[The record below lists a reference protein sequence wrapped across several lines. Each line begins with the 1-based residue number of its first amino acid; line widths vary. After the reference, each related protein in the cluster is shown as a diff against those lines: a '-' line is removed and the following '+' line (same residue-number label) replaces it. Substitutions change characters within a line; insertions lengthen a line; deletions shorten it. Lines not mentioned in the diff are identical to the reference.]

1 MVNVLQGGECD
12 SFYVVG
18 SGEFEVLATQDE
30 KNGEVPRVLQHY
42 TADKLSSFGELAL
55 MYNKPLQA
63 SVRAVTNGI
72 LWELKREDFRNIL
85 MSEFTNL
92 SSLKL
97 LRSVD
102 LLSRLTILQLSH
114 IAELVS
120 EVPFSDG
127 QTIVNENQEP
137 MGLYIIQ
144 KGVVKITFDMDL
156 VKCENASSLMCENQ
170 KQDDTHNKKGIT
182 VEKSEGSY
190 FGEWTLLGEQIASL
204 SVIAVGDVVCA
215 ILTKEKFDSVV
226 GSLAKLSQDDLKAK
240 GHQTILSSE
249 SIPSVDTS
257 MLADLQLAYLE
268 WQTCLYSTDCSEIGL
283 VRLKNSDKLLS
294 LKRFSK
300 QKIKMLGKEEQV
312 LKEKNLLKQM
322 NRVASVPKVLCT
334 CADETHAGIIL
345 DSCLACSM
353 VAILHSPFDEESARF
368 CAASVVIA
376 LEDLHNNG
384 ILYRGVSPDVLM
396 LDQTGHIQ
404 LVEFRFSKKIPSE
417 LDERTF
423 TICGMAD
430 SLAPE
435 IVQGK
440 GHGFAADWWAL
451 GTLIYFM
458 LHGEMPFGSWR
469 ESELTFAR
477 IAKGQFTLPHTFSQE
492 AVDLITKL
500 LQVDEKLRL
509 GSQGVHSL
517 KNHPWFSGVDWKEV
531 ADHRS
536 PVPAEILS
544 RISQR
549 LENHGDD
556 NIASLHSPIRD
567 LEELN
572 TPEWLE
578 DW

>member
-1 MVNVLQGGECD
+1 MVYVLQGGECD

-257 MLADLQLAYLE
+257 MLADLQLAYL
-268 WQTCLYSTDCSEIGL
+268 TCLYSTDCSEIGL

-549 LENHGDD
+549 LENHGDV